1 MKNTFTINAATDL
14 STHAIQ
20 NVFSNVKGTPTK
32 TTEHLFYL
40 NLLVCSYMVYRAVV
54 QGWRLEDCWL
64 ILLIFYIDVFEQ
76 NRS

>member
-1 MKNTFTINAATDL
+1 
-14 STHAIQ
+14 
-20 NVFSNVKGTPTK
+20 
-32 TTEHLFYL
+32 
-40 NLLVCSYMVYRAVV
+40 MVYRAVV